1 MSVDNIYPTDQLDGL
16 RVNKK
21 KHSSMED
28 YLQLPDDYDER
39 KCEPGK
45 KRVSIKA
52 SFINLYLAINKIGIL

>member
-1 MSVDNIYPTDQLDGL
+1 M
-16 RVNKK
+16 NKK

-45 KRVSIKA
+45 KRVGVNI
-52 SFINLYLAINKIGIL
+52 SFLNPSTAAILP

>member
-1 MSVDNIYPTDQLDGL
+1 MIIAYYYVYWWYILSLSHTDQLDGL

-45 KRVSIKA
+45 KRVCVK
-52 SFINLYLAINKIGIL
+52 